1 MIISKLE
8 WIGLVH
14 GRGFAR
20 NEVGLAIINLTACE
34 LHLCQMTDSH
44 GFVKTLTKMNLFRPT
59 EVNKTNNI
67 AGEMSPFSSL
77 SLTHTHTHKT
87 RRQWGQ
93 NLTPLFTSF
102 FSISSVSSLFI
113 YFFITIDFLFFF
125 SFFFFF
131 LFFDW
136 TRHTHD
142 PSRSTHRPKG
152 PIVPIPI
159 DPSSLWF
166 IE

>member
-125 SFFFFF
+125 LSSSSSCSLTGRDTHTTLVVPHIDPKAQLF
-131 LFFDW
+131 LFQ
-136 TRHTHD
+136 
-142 PSRSTHRPKG
+142 
-152 PIVPIPI
+152 
-159 DPSSLWF
+159 
-166 IE
+166 

>member
-1 MIISKLE
+1 M
-8 WIGLVH
+8 VH

-77 SLTHTHTHKT
+77 SLTHT
-87 RRQWGQ
+87 Q
-93 NLTPLFTSF
+93 NTQTVGPKSHA
-102 FSISSVSSLFI
+102 IV
-113 YFFITIDFLFFF
+113 YFFLFNFIRLF
-125 SFFFFF
+125 SFYLLFYYYRFPFFF
-131 LFFDW
+131 LSSFSSCSLTGRD
-136 TRHTHD
+136 
-142 PSRSTHRPKG
+142 THRPKG
-152 PIVPIPI
+152 PIVAIPI
-159 DPSSLWF
+159 DPSSL
-166 IE
+166 